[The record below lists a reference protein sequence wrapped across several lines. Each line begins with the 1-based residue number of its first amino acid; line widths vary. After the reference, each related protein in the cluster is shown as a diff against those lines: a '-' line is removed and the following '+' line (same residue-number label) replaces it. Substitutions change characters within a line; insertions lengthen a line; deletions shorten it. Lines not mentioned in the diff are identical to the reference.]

1 MTRSSTLEVPDGP
14 SPDDLHPADRARVER
29 GYAIAERVTAE
40 HGRTYHLG
48 TRLLPAPRRR
58 AVYALYGFARLVDDV
73 VDVDPDSAVTDGV
86 LDASESVWSVDG
98 AEALDPTAVVNAL
111 DDSLR
116 RALEARRTPGARL
129 PEDADDRILALA
141 DTIVAFD
148 IPEDHFRAF
157 MTSMRMDLPGDP
169 LFTTRYATFDELD
182 VYMYGSASVIGL
194 QMVPILGSSD
204 PDAALPL
211 AAALGEAFQLTN
223 FIRDVGED
231 LDRGRIYLPTEELAA
246 FGVDE
251 DMLAHARRTGI
262 SPRPLQRG
270 LAHCIAVTRARYRV
284 AEPGIALLDRR
295 SRPAIRAAFELY
307 RDILEQVEAADHHV
321 LGRRVVVGGPRRARR
336 AAAAVVRGG

>member
-1 MTRSSTLEVPDGP
+1 MTRSSTLEVPGGP
-14 SPDDLHPADRARVER
+14 YPDDLHPTDRTRVER
-29 GYAIAERVTAE
+29 GYAVAERVTAE

>member
-1 MTRSSTLEVPDGP
+1 MH
-14 SPDDLHPADRARVER
+14 PDDRVRVER
-29 GYAIAERVTAE
+29 GYAVAERVTAE

-48 TRLLPAPRRR
+48 TRLLPEHRRR

-86 LDASESVWSVDG
+86 VDPGTSIWSSPDADP
-98 AEALDPTAVVNAL
+98 LDPTTVVNAL

-116 RALEARRTPGARL
+116 RALSARRSPGTRL
-129 PEDADDRILALA
+129 PVDADDRILALA
-141 DTIVAFD
+141 DTIVGFD
-148 IPEDHFRAF
+148 IPEDHFSAF
-157 MTSMRMDLPGDP
+157 MVSMRMDLPGDP
-169 LFTTRYATFDELD
+169 LFRDRYATFDDLD

-204 PDAALPL
+204 PEAALPL

-231 LDRGRIYLPTEELAA
+231 LDRDRIYLPTDELAA

-251 DMLAHARRTGI
+251 EMLRDARRSGI
-262 SPRPLQRG
+262 SPPSLQRA

-307 RDILEQVEAADHHV
+307 RDILEEIEAADHHI
-321 LGRRVVVGGPRRARR
+321 LGRRVAVGTPRRARR
-336 AAAAVVRGG
+336 AMGAVVRGG